1 MFCKKVNTIK
11 AYQIIICLTNKNMM
25 NSGKFTGGSN
35 NGRYAASEPNLFTL
49 YFAAAKKHS
58 NRQSGLFTNK
68 R

>member
-35 NGRYAASEPNLFTL
+35 NKCYPNLIL
-49 YFAAAKKHS
+49 
-58 NRQSGLFTNK
+58 QSLDKMLIMNLEFG
-68 R
+68 